1 MHFDLCVA
9 LTAGNICDAL
19 GSNVSHERPG
29 CTCDAMLQPHTYFTE
44 HVPRDKG
51 PFLGYL
57 TRDFVP

>member
-19 GSNVSHERPG
+19 GSIVSHEGPG
-29 CTCDAMLQPHTYFTE
+29 CTCDATLQPHTYFAE

-57 TRDFVP
+57 SRDFVP